1 LDIFDDLRTEN
12 DDGKR
17 QLSATAMSAAVH
29 VATLASG
36 TTPTPPGTT
45 PPGTT
50 PPGTTP
56 PGTTDDV
63 SMVAYIDA
71 LRMMDDFEMFVM
83 GEDTSDDAEDYDTS
97 MLTSTADPEDASY
110 GDDIY
115 THMSAATG
123 EFGGKDAANAG
134 IVDIHWAEWGV
145 WGVLKEGTIG
155 GSDVMTKAFAG
166 GVEADAPMGSKGGSA
181 VWTGTF
187 VGHHQVAWTSST
199 ASNSIAMGDLVDGR
213 AQLTVSFTDKGLGN
227 TMDAKFDKFYS
238 QGAPNGATRTS
249 DESIAITGIEINK
262 NGSFDHAV
270 AAPADFDTDAEK
282 AQAMAVGSMVEGQF
296 VGMDG
301 MGAIGAM
308 TLINEG
314 DGSSAADLGTDNAEI
329 DAAGEFVIIGSFG
342 AGRNQ

>member
-115 THMSAATG
+115 THKSAVTG
-123 EFGGKDAANAG
+123 EFGGKAATNAG

-155 GSDVMTKAFAG
+155 GTDVMTKAFSG
-166 GVEADAPMGSKGGSA
+166 GVEADAPMGSKSGSA

-187 VGHHQVAWTSST
+187 VGHHQMMWDANGNASDTT
-199 ASNSIAMGDLVDGR
+199 ASMAQNIAMGDTVDGR
-213 AQLTVSFTDKGLGN
+213 VQLTVSFTDKGVGD
-227 TMDAKFDKFYS
+227 TMNAAFDKFDV
-238 QGAPNGATRTS
+238 QGDT
-249 DESIAITGIEINK
+249 
-262 NGSFDHAV
+262 
-270 AAPADFDTDAEK
+270 TDAMRDEGSITISGISIGK
-282 AQAMAVGSMVEGQF
+282 SGDFEHTVPVAIAANQGSMVEGQF
-296 VGMDG
+296 VGTDG
-301 MGAIGAM
+301 MGAVGAAV
-308 TLINEG
+308 LYNG
-314 DGSSAADLGTDNAEI
+314 GTDANDEFAVSA
-329 DAAGEFVIIGSFG
+329 DDPGEFHIIGSFG